1 MLGRFELVR
10 INERILVAAGA
21 MEPAEMRTLDAI
33 HLATVQQLE
42 DDLARIVTYDE
53 RMAARARENGWP
65 TIAPA

>member
-53 RMAARARENGWP
+53 RMAAGAREHGWP